1 MKEVSGWKL
10 DQLWNPFYAERSFV
24 TNGYEEW
31 FECYRANFVIVV
43 FISLFIYTAACLS
56 KPSWV
61 EHRFGVAAVSRIL
74 IQNWNLCNQFFLS
87 PIEQKNSG
95 EVIQGIIP
103 NEEDEEFFHDS
114 ELISLEIQ
122 DDIKLME
129 RSGLQLKQAIQLRK
143 QSVEMMRKKQ
153 EINDEDFER
162 YRIGILRSFIHENI
176 Y

>member
-1 MKEVSGWKL
+1 M
-10 DQLWNPFYAERSFV
+10 
-24 TNGYEEW
+24 
-31 FECYRANFVIVV
+31 
-43 FISLFIYTAACLS
+43 
-56 KPSWV
+56 
-61 EHRFGVAAVSRIL
+61 
-74 IQNWNLCNQFFLS
+74 
-87 PIEQKNSG
+87 
-95 EVIQGIIP
+95 IQGILP

-153 EINDEDFER
+153 EINDDDFER
-162 YRIGILRSFIHENI
+162 FRIGILRSFIHENI

>member
-1 MKEVSGWKL
+1 M
-10 DQLWNPFYAERSFV
+10 
-24 TNGYEEW
+24 
-31 FECYRANFVIVV
+31 
-43 FISLFIYTAACLS
+43 
-56 KPSWV
+56 
-61 EHRFGVAAVSRIL
+61 
-74 IQNWNLCNQFFLS
+74 
-87 PIEQKNSG
+87 
-95 EVIQGIIP
+95 IQGIIP

-122 DDIKLME
+122 DEIKLME

-153 EINDEDFER
+153 EINDDDLER